1 MQPRQ
6 ITNTIKHSTHSASAL
21 QSLTQQYHNH
31 VIDRLKQHLNDVHSG
46 KEMIRDERTFTSQ

>member
-21 QSLTQQYHNH
+21 QSLMHEYHNH
-31 VIDRLKQHLNDVHSG
+31 VIDRLKQHLNDIHSG
-46 KEMIRDERTFTSQ
+46 KEMIIEVLSHL